1 MKKCC
6 RCGEM
11 KSLDNF
17 YINRHV
23 KGGLSSKCIP
33 CEKQYQI
40 EYRSDESNRKRKN
53 INDKKYYHQ
62 NKEIFAQKRKE
73 YDLKNPERQKEYN
86 RVNLKKNN
94 LTQNKRYNQDINY
107 KLRKLTTARVYLI
120 LNGKSKSKRTLEILG
135 CTADK
140 FRQYLES
147 MFSPEMNWQ
156 NHGEVWEIDHILPC
170 ASFDFTQEGNIEKCF
185 HYTNHQ
191 PLFKTTEI
199 AESFGY
205 TDQIGNRNKG
215 KNII

>member
-6 RCGEM
+6 RCGEI
-11 KSLDNF
+11 KPLDNF

-23 KGGLSSKCIP
+23 KSGLSSKCIP

-40 EYRSDESNRKRKN
+40 EYRSDEFNRKRKN

-107 KLRKLTTARVYLI
+107 KLRKLATARVYLI

-135 CTADK
+135 CTADE

-156 NHGEVWEIDHILPC
+156 NHGEIWEIDHILPC